1 MAIDSG
7 NNCNRPSN
15 ADGNHIAIGTI
26 MIVIVIADS
35 SNRVTTTIFQLVV
48 VTIWQREYINS
59 TSNQNRNRN
68 SNINGNSKSNI
79 NSHCNTNKSWIH
91 ECAVHQNWE
100 QYCGNNIVL
109 TVCNTLY
116 VWILKLILNLAY
128 VVCNSGMK

>member
-7 NNCNRPSN
+7 NNCNIPSN

-79 NSHCNTNKSWIH
+79 NSHCNTNKS
-91 ECAVHQNWE
+91 
-100 QYCGNNIVL
+100 
-109 TVCNTLY
+109 
-116 VWILKLILNLAY
+116 
-128 VVCNSGMK
+128 